1 MTCIVGLIDDDGR
14 VYIGGDSAGVGG
26 YSLTIRK
33 DRKVFHNGGY
43 LFGATT
49 SFRMLQLLRFAFTP
63 PVYDS
68 TVDLERFM
76 ATTFIDAVRECLKS
90 GGYAQKNNEQESA
103 GHFLVGIAGH
113 LFTIDADYQ
122 VGESLDGYDA
132 VGCGEDVA
140 LGVLYA
146 TPTLKPLIRLELALA
161 GAERHSAGVRG
172 PFYVEVLEPLEAKH
186 E

>member
-1 MTCIVGLIDDDGR
+1 MTCIVGLVDEGT

-49 SFRMLQLLRFAFTP
+49 SFRMLQLLRYAFTP
-63 PVYDS
+63 PVYDGES
-68 TVDLERFM
+68 DLEQFL
-76 ATTFIDAVRECLKS
+76 ATTFIDAVRECFKT
-90 GGYAQKNNEQESA
+90 GGYAQKSNEQEAA
-103 GHFLVGIAGH
+103 GQFLLGMAGR

-122 VGESLDGYDA
+122 VGEALDGYDA
-132 VGCGEDVA
+132 IGCGKDVA

-146 TPTLKPLIRLELALA
+146 TPTLKPKKRIELALA
-161 GAERHSAGVRG
+161 AAERHSAGVRG
-172 PFYVEVLEPLEAKH
+172 PFSVEVLEPFAGGA
-186 E
+186 